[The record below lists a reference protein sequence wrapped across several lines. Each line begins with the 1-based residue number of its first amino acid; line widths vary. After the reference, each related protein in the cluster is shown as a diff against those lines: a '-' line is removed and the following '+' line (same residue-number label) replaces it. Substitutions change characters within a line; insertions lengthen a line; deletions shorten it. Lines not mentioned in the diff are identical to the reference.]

1 MEELERDMEAL
12 EFATPPKW
20 AKARALV
27 AAENVLRRQA
37 QKSRMRY
44 MMVGVIAAGI
54 SIVAVGTYVAD
65 MIAPIISNRGPSFS
79 FAPSGHGNLMETTPG
94 PLPPG
99 TPRRIKPTP
108 PAKKQETKTDA
119 EPSKKKEKEKGE
131 KPKAPADENSA
142 VE

>member
-37 QKSRMRY
+37 RKSRMRY

-65 MIAPIISNRGPSFS
+65 MIAPLISNKGPSFS
-79 FAPSGHGNLMETTPG
+79 FAPSGHRNLMGDTPG
-94 PLPPG
+94 PMPPG
-99 TPRRIKPTP
+99 TARRIKPTP
-108 PAKKQETKTDA
+108 PAKKQETETDA
-119 EPSKKKEKEKGE
+119 EPSKKKEKVEGE
-131 KPKAPADENSA
+131 KPEAPADENSA